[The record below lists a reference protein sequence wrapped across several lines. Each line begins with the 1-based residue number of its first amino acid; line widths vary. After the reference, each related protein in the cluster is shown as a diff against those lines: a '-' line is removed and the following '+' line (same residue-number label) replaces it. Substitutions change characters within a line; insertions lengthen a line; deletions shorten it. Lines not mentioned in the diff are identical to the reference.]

1 MDAKKNLGTGNSY
14 CENFQVAQFNFNTL
28 VHEERLLRRLK
39 RKVREK
45 RAPLG
50 RV

>member
-14 CENFQVAQFNFNTL
+14 CENFKVAQFNFNTL

-39 RKVREK
+39 RKVRDK
-45 RAPLG
+45 RTPLG